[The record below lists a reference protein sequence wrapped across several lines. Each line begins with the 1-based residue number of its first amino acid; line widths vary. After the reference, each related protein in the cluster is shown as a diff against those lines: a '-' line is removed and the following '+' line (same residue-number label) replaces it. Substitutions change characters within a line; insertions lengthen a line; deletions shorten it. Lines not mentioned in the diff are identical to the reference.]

1 MSTDAYHILVIY
13 NPAAQGGS
21 SVKIWERYL
30 QFLNDNMLRY
40 HCYTTVGNND
50 NEPIHQ
56 LVNSNDFNLVSILGG
71 DGTINLAIN
80 ALPHLNI
87 PIHLIPAGSGNDLA
101 KMIYPNGI
109 PSYTHLFQYV
119 LREKYDTKYLDIW
132 QCNNQL
138 FANGFGCGFD
148 GSIAYDTKFKKG
160 LLGTKTKYWTEIVKH
175 IFFYKSPDISVNG
188 KAYATFMLSAANGS
202 VYGGDFKVAP
212 NANISDA
219 KLDIVRIKKV
229 WVPLRLFYLPLV
241 LMGKHLSTSIAEHEQ
256 LDQLTIVANKP
267 VPAHLDG
274 EPMSK
279 KEYMISLE
287 GKVKV
292 LC

>member
-21 SVKIWERYL
+21 SVKVWEQYL
-30 QFLNDNMLRY
+30 QFLNDHMLRY

-109 PSYTHLFQYV
+109 PSYTDLFQYV
-119 LREKYDTKYLDIW
+119 LRENPDTKYLDIW
-132 QCNNQL
+132 RCNNQL

-148 GSIAYDTKFKKG
+148 GSIAYDTKFKQG
-160 LLGTKTKYWTEIVKH
+160 LLGTKMKYWVEIVKH
-175 IFFYKSPDISVNG
+175 IFFYKSPSISVNG
-188 KAYATFMLSAANGS
+188 EEYATFMLAAANGR
-202 VYGGDFKVAP
+202 VYGGDFKIAP
-212 NANISDA
+212 LADLSDG
-219 KLDIVRIKKV
+219 KLEIVRIKQV
-229 WVPLRLFYLPLV
+229 WIPMRLYYLPLL
-241 LMGKHLSTSIAEHEQ
+241 LMGKHLHKKITLYEQ
-256 LDQLTIVANKP
+256 LVQVTISANKP
-267 VPAHLDG
+267 IPAHLDG
-274 EPMSK
+274 EPMSE
-279 KEYMISLE
+279 KEYVISLE